1 MSDSKLLDP
10 QLLARLKDYQLLA
23 RIAANG
29 FLSGAH
35 RSVSSGQGTE
45 FLQYRE
51 YVKGEDLKF
60 VDWKLYAKSN
70 RLQTK
75 RFAEQTQAACYLVLD
90 TSASMAYQG
99 DRSYCHKLH
108 YACML
113 AATLAY
119 LALHQGDKIGL
130 LAYSDEIHE
139 WLPPSSHSGQLNLV
153 LQALARI
160 KPQGKALH
168 RSALETLISKL
179 SDRGMVVLLSD
190 MIEAETELPELFK
203 FSTTKTH
210 EGLAIQILDQDEL
223 DFPFSTSTLFED
235 SETALQVRTNPAAI
249 RSDYLKR
256 VEKIQNRLQAD
267 FSQSQVDFLTTTT
280 DMDLALSL
288 SRYFQQRKS
297 VR

>member
-1 MSDSKLLDP
+1 MSTTKLLDP

-35 RSVSSGQGTE
+35 RSLSSGQGTE

-51 YVKGEDLKF
+51 YVTGEDLKF
-60 VDWKLYAKSN
+60 VDWKLYARSN

-75 RFAEQTQAACYLVLD
+75 RFAEQTQAACYLVID

-99 DRSYCHKLH
+99 SRSHCHKLQ
-108 YACML
+108 YASML
-113 AATLAY
+113 AATLAW
-119 LALHQGDKIGL
+119 LALHQGDKVGL
-130 LAYSDEIHE
+130 LTYSNRIHD
-139 WLPPSSHSGQLNLV
+139 WLPPASHSGQLNLV
-153 LQALARI
+153 LQALTRLS
-160 KPQGKALH
+160 PGGTALH
-168 RSALETLISKL
+168 RPAIESLAGKL

-203 FSTTKTH
+203 FSATKTH
-210 EGLAIQILDQDEL
+210 EGLAIQILDPDEL
-223 DFPFSTSTLFED
+223 DFPFSVSTLFED
-235 SETALQVRTNPAAI
+235 YETALQIRTNPAAI
-249 RSDYLKR
+249 RAGYVKQ
-256 VEKIQNRLQAD
+256 VENLQKQLQAD
-267 FSQSQVDFLTTTT
+267 FNHSQVDFFCTTT

-288 SRYFQQRKS
+288 SRYFHQRKN